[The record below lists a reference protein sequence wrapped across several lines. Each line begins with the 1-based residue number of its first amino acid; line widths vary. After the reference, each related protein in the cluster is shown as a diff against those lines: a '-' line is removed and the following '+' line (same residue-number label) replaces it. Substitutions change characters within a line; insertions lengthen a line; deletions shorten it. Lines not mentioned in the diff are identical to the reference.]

1 MYFLGL
7 GLLLV
12 VAKYFEFSPVGDWS
26 WTWVLSPFGAAVL
39 WWWWADSSGYTS
51 AQQAKK
57 MATRKQMRIDKN
69 KEALGMPLR
78 SRDVSR
84 NASSKK
90 PKER

>member
-7 GLLLV
+7 GLLLL
-12 VAKYFEFSPVGDWS
+12 AGKYFEISPVVNWS
-26 WTWVLSPFGAAVL
+26 WMWVLSPFGAAVL

-69 KEALGMPLR
+69 KEALGMPVI
-78 SRDVSR
+78 SRD
-84 NASSKK
+84 SSKK
-90 PKER
+90 TSKR